1 MMRIG
6 QGIDVHRLVRG
17 RKLMLA
23 GVEIPF
29 ERGLIGHSDADVAAH
44 AVIDAILGALALGD
58 IGQHFPP
65 RDPLYQDADSLEL
78 LARIVT
84 LARGL
89 NHRVIQLDLT
99 IIAEAPRL
107 APYIADMRVNLAR
120 VTGAPLDAVS
130 VKATTTDAIGAI
142 GHGEGIAALALAVL
156 EPIKE

>member
-1 MMRIG
+1 MRIG
-6 QGIDVHRLVRG
+6 QGLDVHRLVRG

-23 GVEIPF
+23 GVEVPF

-58 IGQHFPP
+58 IGGHFPP
-65 RDPLYQDADSLEL
+65 GDPRYHDADSMDL
-78 LARIVT
+78 LAQIVA
-84 LARGL
+84 LARQHG
-89 NHRVIQLDLT
+89 HRVAQLDAT
-99 IIAEAPRL
+99 IVAEMPRL
-107 APYIADMRVNLAR
+107 APYKDAMRRNLAR

-142 GHGEGIAALALAVL
+142 GHGEGIAAVAVAVL